1 MPVLVNRAK
10 MSTST
15 TGTGTITLGSAV
27 SGFQTFADAG
37 ISDGQTVRYVIEDGA
52 NFEIGNGTYGS
63 SGTTLSRSVIES
75 SNSDSAISLS
85 GDAFV
90 FIGAIARDITS
101 DVAITGGSI
110 TGITDLAIADGGTG
124 ASTAS
129 AARDNL
135 GLGTSDSP
143 TFSTV
148 NATNVVASNLMQ
160 ASAITLTGSIGVSV
174 TENII
179 FEGTTADNY
188 EIFFTATDPTAD
200 RTITLPDAA
209 GTVALTSDI
218 NATNVTAAGALMD
231 SEVTN
236 LAQVKAFDSS
246 DYATAAQG
254 STADAAMP
262 KSGGTFT
269 GSVTFSD
276 GYANRLNIGSGGDL
290 YLYHSAGQNYI
301 TGITGDLRI
310 LTATDDGD
318 VYISAD
324 DGSGGTADYFRA
336 DGSTGESILYHYG
349 SEKLSTKSTGV
360 DVTGA
365 VTLLNTGDG
374 SGRAPDLNLKRDSA
388 SPAAWDYLGAV
399 RFLGEDG
406 ASNETPYGS
415 ILGRIVDPTSGSEDG
430 RLEIWQQK
438 AGTGTLTYV
447 FDHDAFQLQNEQPI
461 KWKEH
466 HGTSYDVF
474 VEPATPTATRTITLP
489 DATGTVLLADGD
501 GSNLTNVQA
510 ASVNVTESTDDNVD
524 YNILFSNTA
533 SSGTVQMT
541 PQQDDNGLTFNPN
554 TNKLFSAFAQHQQ
567 VGIDSYLYHN
577 GDTNTWL
584 IFDANDS
591 IKLGTDGTARLH
603 ITNSGLDVT
612 GNITVSGTVDGKDVS
627 TLTTATAAAD
637 EATALAIALG

>member
-10 MSTST
+10 MSTAT

-52 NFEIGNGTYGS
+52 NFEIGNGAYGS

-129 AARDNL
+129 AARANL

-143 TFSTV
+143 TFT
-148 NATNVVASNLMQ
+148 
-160 ASAITLTGSIGVSV
+160 
-174 TENII
+174 
-179 FEGTTADNY
+179 
-188 EIFFTATDPTAD
+188 
-200 RTITLPDAA
+200 
-209 GTVALTSDI
+209 
-218 NATNVTAAGALMD
+218 
-231 SEVTN
+231 
-236 LAQVKAFDSS
+236 
-246 DYATAAQG
+246 
-254 STADAAMP
+254 
-262 KSGGTFT
+262 GGTFT
-269 GSVTFSD
+269 GNVNFGDGDKAIFGAGSDIQIYHDATGSGTSYIDGGGSGNLLIIADDLYINGSNSENMIKAVEDGAVTLYFNGASKVSTTASGADVVGNITVSGTVDGVDIAARDAVLTSTTTTANAAMPKTGGTFTGDVTFDGTSYNVVWDESSNALRADLNAEFWLGPGGNTRFYTNGSNSYIDNYTGSVFITNYSD
-276 GYANRLNIGSGGDL
+276 NQDILIKTDNGLGG
-290 YLYHSAGQNYI
+290 
-301 TGITGDLRI
+301 
-310 LTATDDGD
+310 
-318 VYISAD
+318 V
-324 DGSGGTADYFRA
+324 ADYFRA

-349 SEKLSTKSTGV
+349 TEKLATKSTGV
-360 DVTGA
+360 DVTGRLQVA
-365 VTLLNTGDG
+365 NGSTSSGYIDLLEDSDNGTNKIKLE
-374 SGRAPDLNLKRDSA
+374 APQIIA
-388 SPAAWDYLGAV
+388 SD
-399 RFLGEDG
+399 
-406 ASNETPYGS
+406 
-415 ILGRIVDPTSGSEDG
+415 
-430 RLEIWQQK
+430 K
-438 AGTGTLTYV
+438 
-447 FDHDAFQLQNEQPI
+447 
-461 KWKEH
+461 
-466 HGTSYDVF
+466 
-474 VEPATPTATRTITLP
+474 TITLP

-501 GSNLTNVQA
+501 GSNLTGVQA
-510 ASVNVTESTDDNVD
+510 ASINVTESSDDNVD
-524 YNILFSNTA
+524 YNVLFSDTA

-584 IFDANDS
+584 LFDTNDS
-591 IKLGTDGTARLH
+591 IKLGTNGTARLH

-627 TLTTATAAAD
+627 TLTTAAAAAD

>member
-1 MPVLVNRAK
+1 MAVLVNRAK

-52 NFEIGNGTYGS
+52 NFEIGNGAYGS

-129 AARDNL
+129 AARANL

-200 RTITLPDAA
+200 RTITLPDA
-209 GTVALTSDI
+209 
-218 NATNVTAAGALMD
+218 
-231 SEVTN
+231 
-236 LAQVKAFDSS
+236 
-246 DYATAAQG
+246 
-254 STADAAMP
+254 
-262 KSGGTFT
+262 
-269 GSVTFSD
+269 
-276 GYANRLNIGSGGDL
+276 
-290 YLYHSAGQNYI
+290 
-301 TGITGDLRI
+301 
-310 LTATDDGD
+310 
-318 VYISAD
+318 
-324 DGSGGTADYFRA
+324 
-336 DGSTGESILYHYG
+336 
-349 SEKLSTKSTGV
+349 
-360 DVTGA
+360 
-365 VTLLNTGDG
+365 
-374 SGRAPDLNLKRDSA
+374 
-388 SPAAWDYLGAV
+388 
-399 RFLGEDG
+399 
-406 ASNETPYGS
+406 
-415 ILGRIVDPTSGSEDG
+415 
-430 RLEIWQQK
+430 
-438 AGTGTLTYV
+438 
-447 FDHDAFQLQNEQPI
+447 
-461 KWKEH
+461 
-466 HGTSYDVF
+466 
-474 VEPATPTATRTITLP
+474 
-489 DATGTVLLADGD
+489 TGTVLLADGD
-501 GSNLTNVQA
+501 GSNLTGVQA
-510 ASVNVTESTDDNVD
+510 ASINVTESSDDNVD
-524 YNILFSNTA
+524 YNVLFSDTA
-533 SSGTVQMT
+533 NSGTVQMT

-554 TNKLFSAFAQHQQ
+554 TNKLYSAFAQHQQ

-603 ITNSGLDVT
+603 ITNSGVDVTGNATFADDGRAIFGADSDLQIYHDGSNSYIQEGGTGQLVIRSEDLRLQDASGTNWLQADTDGAVRLYHNNSRKLATTSTGIDVT

-627 TLTTATAAAD
+627 TLTTAAAAAD

>member
-10 MSTST
+10 MSTAT

-52 NFEIGNGTYGS
+52 NFEIGNGAYGS

-129 AARDNL
+129 AARANL

-143 TFSTV
+143 TFTGGTFTGNV
-148 NATNVVASNLMQ
+148 NFGDGDK
-160 ASAITLTGSIGVSV
+160 AIFGAGSDIQIYHDATGSGTSYIDGGGSGNLLIIADDLYINGSNSENMIKAVEDGAVTLYFNGASKVS
-174 TENII
+174 
-179 FEGTTADNY
+179 TTASG
-188 EIFFTATDPTAD
+188 AD
-200 RTITLPDAA
+200 VVGNITVS
-209 GTVALTSDI
+209 GTVDGVDIAARDAVLTS
-218 NATNVTAAGALMD
+218 TTTTA
-231 SEVTN
+231 N
-236 LAQVKAFDSS
+236 
-246 DYATAAQG
+246 
-254 STADAAMP
+254 AAMP
-262 KSGGTFT
+262 LSGGTFT
-269 GSVTFSD
+269 GDVTFTGADYNALWDKSANKLLFNDLAKAAFGTDSD
-276 GYANRLNIGSGGDL
+276 MLVYHAGTYGSIENYTGTLYITNYANDQDISI
-290 YLYHSAGQNYI
+290 S
-301 TGITGDLRI
+301 
-310 LTATDDGD
+310 TDN
-318 VYISAD
+318 
-324 DGSGGTADYFRA
+324 GSGGTANYFLA
-336 DGSTGESILYHYG
+336 DGSTGEALLYHYG
-349 SEKLSTKSTGV
+349 TQKLATKSTGV
-360 DVTGA
+360 DVTGRLQVA
-365 VTLLNTGDG
+365 NGSTSSGYIDLLEDSDNGTNKIKLE
-374 SGRAPDLNLKRDSA
+374 APQIIA
-388 SPAAWDYLGAV
+388 SD
-399 RFLGEDG
+399 
-406 ASNETPYGS
+406 
-415 ILGRIVDPTSGSEDG
+415 
-430 RLEIWQQK
+430 K
-438 AGTGTLTYV
+438 
-447 FDHDAFQLQNEQPI
+447 
-461 KWKEH
+461 
-466 HGTSYDVF
+466 
-474 VEPATPTATRTITLP
+474 TITLP

-501 GSNLTNVQA
+501 GSNLTGVQA
-510 ASVNVTESTDDNVD
+510 ASINVTESSDDNVD
-524 YNILFSNTA
+524 YNVLFSDTA
-533 SSGTVQMT
+533 NSGTVQMT

-584 IFDANDS
+584 LFDTNDS
-591 IKLGTDGTARLH
+591 IKLGTNGTARLH

-627 TLTTATAAAD
+627 TLTTAAAAAD

>member
-110 TGITDLAIADGGTG
+110 TGITDLAVADGGTG

-200 RTITLPDAA
+200 RTITLPDA
-209 GTVALTSDI
+209 
-218 NATNVTAAGALMD
+218 
-231 SEVTN
+231 
-236 LAQVKAFDSS
+236 
-246 DYATAAQG
+246 
-254 STADAAMP
+254 
-262 KSGGTFT
+262 
-269 GSVTFSD
+269 
-276 GYANRLNIGSGGDL
+276 
-290 YLYHSAGQNYI
+290 
-301 TGITGDLRI
+301 
-310 LTATDDGD
+310 
-318 VYISAD
+318 
-324 DGSGGTADYFRA
+324 
-336 DGSTGESILYHYG
+336 
-349 SEKLSTKSTGV
+349 
-360 DVTGA
+360 
-365 VTLLNTGDG
+365 
-374 SGRAPDLNLKRDSA
+374 
-388 SPAAWDYLGAV
+388 
-399 RFLGEDG
+399 
-406 ASNETPYGS
+406 
-415 ILGRIVDPTSGSEDG
+415 
-430 RLEIWQQK
+430 
-438 AGTGTLTYV
+438 
-447 FDHDAFQLQNEQPI
+447 
-461 KWKEH
+461 
-466 HGTSYDVF
+466 
-474 VEPATPTATRTITLP
+474 
-489 DATGTVLLADGD
+489 TGTVLLADGD
-501 GSNLTNVQA
+501 GSNLTGVQA
-510 ASVNVTESTDDNVD
+510 ASVDIDESTDNNVN
-524 YNILFSNTA
+524 YNILFSDT
-533 SSGTVQMT
+533 SGTGSLQMT
-541 PQQDDNGLTFNPN
+541 PQQDDNGITFNPYY
-554 TNKLFSAFAQHQQ
+554 NKLVNGGVIQAGPRADDHFIFQGYGADTTSEYVAMGVQAGYASVTAGG
-567 VGIDSYLYHN
+567 VGSTSTDLRIRTANSGTEADRVTIKADGKTGIGTTSPSEALDVVGNIAVSGTVTDDGATHDGDVTFTGADYNVVWDKSDNALEFGDNAKAIFGAGSDLQIFHDSSNNHSRIVESGSGNLRIEASHFVVQNASNTESMIIAYENAAVELYHN
-577 GDTNTWL
+577 N
-584 IFDANDS
+584 S
-591 IKLGTDGTARLH
+591 RKLATTSTG
-603 ITNSGLDVT
+603 ISVT
-612 GNITVSGTVDGKDVS
+612 GNVVVSGTVDGKDVS
-627 TLTTATAAAD
+627 TLTTATEAAD

>member
-10 MSTST
+10 MSTAT

-52 NFEIGNGTYGS
+52 NFEIGNGAYGS

-129 AARDNL
+129 AARANL

-143 TFSTV
+143 TFTGGTFTGNV
-148 NATNVVASNLMQ
+148 NFGDGDK
-160 ASAITLTGSIGVSV
+160 AIFGAGSDIQIYHDATGSGTSYIDGGGSGNLLIIADDLYINGSNSENMIKAVEDGAVTLYFNGASKVS
-174 TENII
+174 
-179 FEGTTADNY
+179 TTASG
-188 EIFFTATDPTAD
+188 AD
-200 RTITLPDAA
+200 VVGNITVS
-209 GTVALTSDI
+209 GTVDGVDIAARDAVLTS
-218 NATNVTAAGALMD
+218 TTTTA
-231 SEVTN
+231 N
-236 LAQVKAFDSS
+236 
-246 DYATAAQG
+246 
-254 STADAAMP
+254 AAMP
-262 KSGGTFT
+262 LSGGTFT
-269 GSVTFSD
+269 GDVTFTGADYNALWDKSANKLLFNDLAKAAFGTDSD
-276 GYANRLNIGSGGDL
+276 MLVYHAGTYGSIENYTGTLYITNYANDQDISI
-290 YLYHSAGQNYI
+290 S
-301 TGITGDLRI
+301 
-310 LTATDDGD
+310 TDN
-318 VYISAD
+318 
-324 DGSGGTADYFRA
+324 GSGGTANYFLA
-336 DGSTGESILYHYG
+336 DGSTGEALLYHYG
-349 SEKLSTKSTGV
+349 TQKLATKSTGV
-360 DVTGA
+360 DVTGRLQVA
-365 VTLLNTGDG
+365 NGSTSSGYIDLLEDSDNGTNKIKLE
-374 SGRAPDLNLKRDSA
+374 APQIIA
-388 SPAAWDYLGAV
+388 SD
-399 RFLGEDG
+399 
-406 ASNETPYGS
+406 
-415 ILGRIVDPTSGSEDG
+415 
-430 RLEIWQQK
+430 K
-438 AGTGTLTYV
+438 
-447 FDHDAFQLQNEQPI
+447 
-461 KWKEH
+461 
-466 HGTSYDVF
+466 
-474 VEPATPTATRTITLP
+474 TITLP

-501 GSNLTNVQA
+501 GSNLTGVQA
-510 ASVNVTESTDDNVD
+510 ASINVTESSDDNVD
-524 YNILFSNTA
+524 YNVLFSDTA

-584 IFDANDS
+584 LFDTNDS
-591 IKLGTDGTARLH
+591 IKLGTNGTARLH

-627 TLTTATAAAD
+627 TLTTAAAAAD

>member
-1 MPVLVNRAK
+1 MAVLVNRAK

-37 ISDGQTVRYVIEDGA
+37 VSDGQTVRYVVEDGA

-129 AARDNL
+129 AARANL

-143 TFSTV
+143 TFTGGTFTGNV
-148 NATNVVASNLMQ
+148 NFGDGDK
-160 ASAITLTGSIGVSV
+160 AIFGAGSDIQIYHDATGSGTSYIDGGGSGNLLIIADDLYINGSNSENMIKAVEDGAVTLYFNGASKVS
-174 TENII
+174 
-179 FEGTTADNY
+179 TTASG
-188 EIFFTATDPTAD
+188 AD
-200 RTITLPDAA
+200 VVGNITVS
-209 GTVALTSDI
+209 GTVDGVDIAARDAVLTS
-218 NATNVTAAGALMD
+218 TTTTA
-231 SEVTN
+231 N
-236 LAQVKAFDSS
+236 
-246 DYATAAQG
+246 
-254 STADAAMP
+254 AAMP
-262 KSGGTFT
+262 LSGGTFT
-269 GSVTFSD
+269 GDVTFTGADYNALWDKSANKLLFNDLAKAAFGTDSD
-276 GYANRLNIGSGGDL
+276 MLVYHAGTYGSIENYTGTLYITNYANDQDISI
-290 YLYHSAGQNYI
+290 S
-301 TGITGDLRI
+301 
-310 LTATDDGD
+310 TDN
-318 VYISAD
+318 
-324 DGSGGTADYFRA
+324 GSGGTANYFLA
-336 DGSTGESILYHYG
+336 DGSTGEALLYHYG
-349 SEKLSTKSTGV
+349 TQKLATKSTGV
-360 DVTGA
+360 DVTGRLQVA
-365 VTLLNTGDG
+365 NGSTSSGYIDLLEDSDNGTNKIKLE
-374 SGRAPDLNLKRDSA
+374 APQIIA
-388 SPAAWDYLGAV
+388 SD
-399 RFLGEDG
+399 
-406 ASNETPYGS
+406 
-415 ILGRIVDPTSGSEDG
+415 
-430 RLEIWQQK
+430 K
-438 AGTGTLTYV
+438 
-447 FDHDAFQLQNEQPI
+447 
-461 KWKEH
+461 
-466 HGTSYDVF
+466 
-474 VEPATPTATRTITLP
+474 TITLP

-501 GSNLTNVQA
+501 GSNLTGVQA
-510 ASVNVTESTDDNVD
+510 ASINVTESSDDNVD
-524 YNILFSNTA
+524 YNVLFSDTA

-554 TNKLFSAFAQHQQ
+554 TNKLYSAFAQHQQ

-584 IFDANDS
+584 LFDTNDS
-591 IKLGTDGTARLH
+591 IKLGTNGTARLH

-627 TLTTATAAAD
+627 TLTTAAAAAD

>member
-1 MPVLVNRAK
+1 MAVLVNRAK

-37 ISDGQTVRYVIEDGA
+37 VSDGQTVRYVVEDGA

-129 AARDNL
+129 AARANL

-200 RTITLPDAA
+200 RTITLPDA
-209 GTVALTSDI
+209 
-218 NATNVTAAGALMD
+218 
-231 SEVTN
+231 
-236 LAQVKAFDSS
+236 
-246 DYATAAQG
+246 
-254 STADAAMP
+254 
-262 KSGGTFT
+262 
-269 GSVTFSD
+269 
-276 GYANRLNIGSGGDL
+276 
-290 YLYHSAGQNYI
+290 
-301 TGITGDLRI
+301 
-310 LTATDDGD
+310 
-318 VYISAD
+318 
-324 DGSGGTADYFRA
+324 
-336 DGSTGESILYHYG
+336 
-349 SEKLSTKSTGV
+349 
-360 DVTGA
+360 
-365 VTLLNTGDG
+365 
-374 SGRAPDLNLKRDSA
+374 
-388 SPAAWDYLGAV
+388 
-399 RFLGEDG
+399 
-406 ASNETPYGS
+406 
-415 ILGRIVDPTSGSEDG
+415 
-430 RLEIWQQK
+430 
-438 AGTGTLTYV
+438 
-447 FDHDAFQLQNEQPI
+447 
-461 KWKEH
+461 
-466 HGTSYDVF
+466 
-474 VEPATPTATRTITLP
+474 
-489 DATGTVLLADGD
+489 TGTVLLADGD
-501 GSNLTNVQA
+501 GSNLTGVQA
-510 ASVNVTESTDDNVD
+510 ASINVTESSDDNVD
-524 YNILFSNTA
+524 YNVLFSDTA

-554 TNKLFSAFAQHQQ
+554 TNKLYSAFAQHQQ

-591 IKLGTDGTARLH
+591 IKLGTNGTARLH

-627 TLTTATAAAD
+627 TLTTAAAAAD